1 MERKNRR
8 LYVLLI
14 LLFLAITT
22 PAAFYVYQ
30 FLYPAYVASKTAD
43 AFFGAL
49 RENDLKAAFQ
59 HGSYFDTNSDVRP
72 SISYRAAE
80 ELWVTRVGNLK
91 KQGIYLKSYSDIKTW
106 TDDAY
111 PVGWVN
117 VTIVEDG
124 RANTYRAPIHF
135 SWLHGKMKI
144 QAIYPSPYDGAL
156 DGFEGAISG
165 NLVPEEGAREGKKP
179 APTR

>member
-8 LYVLLI
+8 MYAVLI
-14 LLFLAITT
+14 LLFLAITI
-22 PAAFYVYQ
+22 PAALYIYQ
-30 FLYPAYVASKTAD
+30 FLFPAYIASKTAD
-43 AFFGAL
+43 GFLGAL
-49 RENDLKAAFQ
+49 RDNDLKAAFQ
-59 HGSYFDTNSDVRP
+59 HVSYFDTNSDVRP
-72 SISYRAAE
+72 YISYKDAE
-80 ELWVTRVGNLK
+80 KRWVARVGKLK
-91 KQGIYLKSYSDIKTW
+91 KQGSYLKSYSDIKTW

-111 PVGWVN
+111 PVGEVN

-124 RANTYRAPIHF
+124 HAKTYRAAIHF

-165 NLVPEEGAREGKKP
+165 NLVPIEGARYRSCENP
-179 APTR
+179 